1 MRFKNELL
9 EVPTPDGPRM
19 MTREAAVQ
27 HQIFQAAMKGNVQ
40 AQIFL
45 SRKFEKLAERR
56 AEIEWGLR
64 KLVEKLEGENAPA
77 LTDEQSTFIEAAT
90 RYLDGEISIDEVPF
104 VPVGDPRPDSW
115 DKSMK
120 PSKEQMDWIIGKLKT
135 KNGQAEDDTK

>member
-9 EVPTPDGPRM
+9 DVPTPEGPRM

-27 HQIFQAAMKGNVQ
+27 HRMYEAAMKGNVQ

-45 SRKFEKLAERR
+45 SRKFEQLAQRR

-64 KLVEKLEGENAPA
+64 KLVEKLEDKNAPA
-77 LTDEQSTFIEAAT
+77 LTDEQSTFIEAAM
-90 RYLDGEISIDEVPF
+90 RYLDGEISIDEVNL
-104 VPVGDPRPDSW
+104 VPVGTPRPDSW

-120 PSKEQMDWIIGKLKT
+120 PSKEQMDWVVAELKK
-135 KNGQAEDDTK
+135 KNDKPDDKK